1 MLSSGNQP
9 PLSSPPVPD
18 PFTSRPPLFLA
29 CGLALLLGLP
39 LVPVPALAQ
48 RETWRLAPGSRVG
61 PETEVKPTN
70 CVTAPD
76 GTVTCDTKLENPKSV
91 TPAKPS
97 YNPFPN

>member
-1 MLSSGNQP
+1 VSSH
-9 PLSSPPVPD
+9 
-18 PFTSRPPLFLA
+18 FTSRSLTLLP

-76 GTVTCDTKLENPKSV
+76 GTVTCDTQLENPKSV

-97 YNPFPN
+97 YNPFTN

>member
-1 MLSSGNQP
+1 ML
-9 PLSSPPVPD
+9 
-18 PFTSRPPLFLA
+18 RP
-29 CGLALLLGLP
+29 CGVALLLSLSLLP
-39 LVPVPALAQ
+39 LPALAQ
-48 RETWRLAPGSRVG
+48 RETWRLQRGSSVG

-76 GTVTCDTKLENPKSV
+76 GTVTCDTKLENPKSI